1 MFLSIQN
8 RERIQSIS
16 MRISINKE
24 VSLQERIF
32 VKNHSFITTQLK
44 RESILIRIKN
54 KIKRALMGLFNLWH
68 LMV

>member
-32 VKNHSFITTQLK
+32 VKNHEKI
-44 RESILIRIKN
+44 IL
-54 KIKRALMGLFNLWH
+54 LLPH
-68 LMV
+68 S

>member
-16 MRISINKE
+16 MRISISKE

-32 VKNHSFITTQLK
+32 VKNH
-44 RESILIRIKN
+44 E
-54 KIKRALMGLFNLWH
+54 KIINIFSH
-68 LMV
+68 S